1 MDEEL
6 EIDDHEILDMSAKAE
21 IILHGLRYA
30 VLFKDIDVLRK
41 TVIDLQDCAY
51 VLDAMVER
59 MFSSE

>member
-41 TVIDLQDCAY
+41 TVIDLQDCAD
-51 VLDAMVER
+51 VLDAMVESR
-59 MFSSE
+59 FSSE